1 VLTELPEGKVNE
13 NMADIFRE
21 VDEDLQSD
29 RLRRLWS
36 KYSFA
41 VFGLAVAIVIGTAVS
56 VAIRHRQLARA
67 EAAGAA
73 FASAQALA
81 NEDKPGA
88 AAAAFDELARTAPQG
103 YRILAL
109 MRAAEERGQTD
120 RAAAVKELDALA
132 ADNSVDSLLRDVAR
146 LRAGV
151 LRLDE
156 ADKVELEQ
164 RLTPLLNGPFRNSAR
179 EFLGLAALKRGDFE
193 DAGKWFDRIV
203 VDPEAPDVL
212 RKQVNG
218 FLSLVRGGG
227 KFTPPAPPP
236 K

>member
-1 VLTELPEGKVNE
+1 
-13 NMADIFRE
+13 MADIFRE